1 MNSARLQ
8 IEMRAPN
15 DLLRFRKI
23 EGVETLQP
31 YWKIL
36 LLVAA
41 TIQFSPVKGVA
52 ADAGALK
59 AGAARVE
66 ITPDANAIPQPF
78 TSIHDPLYA
87 RAIYLDNGLD
97 RALLLNADVGG
108 ISTAITDKVSGELS
122 KALNIPAAKIL
133 ISATHDH
140 NAIFGG
146 PRSSGPGGSQGAA
159 AGVFQTKL
167 ESGLVQAAQR
177 ARDRMQPA
185 RIGYGT
191 GSLYLNANRDAI
203 NEQSRLW
210 SQEPNLD
217 YASDKTLAVVK
228 IESLSGELIAVYMNY
243 AMHANSLFLE
253 GMISG
258 DFPGEAER
266 YIEHIYDNKAVALWT
281 SGAAGDQ
288 NPLYLRANLK
298 IEQARIHAVMD
309 AEHVDLGTAIMRA
322 MFMGIPDADK
332 IPVDAV
338 AMEQS
343 LELVKSMGQI
353 TAEETMRVMSHIHV
367 LKTEVKIE
375 GEQQEV
381 TCPARKRLDTGRE
394 GAPGKYEDSP
404 DPVLIKI
411 GALRIGDIALGSA
424 NAELYNMI
432 GQQVKEGSKFHDTIM
447 VTLTN
452 GMANSGYVPTDDAFG
467 RYTFQVLGSALKPGC
482 AEASIVGGVDE
493 MIEKMD

>member
-1 MNSARLQ
+1 MLGTALIAGLLSIKGHCQVAVSGARPGSLQ
-8 IEMRAPN
+8 
-15 DLLRFRKI
+15 
-23 EGVETLQP
+23 
-31 YWKIL
+31 
-36 LLVAA
+36 
-41 TIQFSPVKGVA
+41 
-52 ADAGALK
+52 

-66 ITPDANAIPQPF
+66 ITPDVNDIPRPF

-87 RAIYLDNGLD
+87 RAIYLDNGSD

-108 ISTAITDKVSGELS
+108 ISTATAGKVSGEIS
-122 KALNIPAAKIL
+122 KNLNLPASNIL

-146 PRSSGPGGSQGAA
+146 PRPSGPGGSQGAA
-159 AGVFQTKL
+159 SGPGELFQTKL
-167 ESGLVQAAQR
+167 ESGLVRAAQQ
-177 ARDRMQPA
+177 AHDRMQPA

-191 GSLYLNANRDAI
+191 GNLYLNGNRDAI
-203 NEQSRLW
+203 DEQTRLW

-217 YASDKTLAVVK
+217 YPSDKTLAVIK
-228 IESLSGELIAVYMNY
+228 IESLSGDLIAVYMNY

-266 YIEHIYDNKAVALWT
+266 YIERSYNDKAVALWT

-288 NPLYLRANLK
+288 NPLYLRPNLK
-298 IEQARIHAVMD
+298 IERVRIQAVQD
-309 AEHVDLGTAIMRA
+309 AEHVDLGTAIMHA
-322 MFMGIPDADK
+322 MFTGSPEADQ
-332 IPVDAV
+332 IAVDPV

-367 LKTEVKIE
+367 LNSEVKIE

-404 DPVLIKI
+404 DPVHIKI

-432 GQQVKEGSKFHDTIM
+432 GQRVKAGSKFHDTIM

-482 AEASIVGGVDE
+482 AEPGIVDGVDG
-493 MIEKMD
+493 MLEKLN

>member
-1 MNSARLQ
+1 MHS
-8 IEMRAPN
+8 
-15 DLLRFRKI
+15 
-23 EGVETLQP
+23 
-31 YWKIL
+31 YWKIFL
-36 LLVAA
+36 LLAA
-41 TIQFSPVKGVA
+41 AIQFSPLIGVA

-66 ITPDANAIPQPF
+66 ITPDANAIPRPF
-78 TSIHDPLYA
+78 TSIYDPLYA
-87 RAIYLDNGLD
+87 RAIYLDNGRD

-108 ISTAITDKVSGELS
+108 IPTAITDKVSGELS
-122 KALNIPAAKIL
+122 KTLNITAANIL

-140 NAIFGG
+140 SAIFGG
-146 PRSSGPGGSQGAA
+146 PRPSGTGGSQGAA
-159 AGVFQTKL
+159 AGPAEVFQTKL
-167 ESGLVQAAQR
+167 ESGLVQAAQL
-177 ARDRMQPA
+177 AHDRMQPA

-203 NEQSRLW
+203 DEQSRLW

-217 YASDKTLAVVK
+217 YPSDKTLAVVK
-228 IESLSGELIAVYMNY
+228 IESLSGELISVYMNY

-258 DFPGEAER
+258 DFPGKAER
-266 YIEHIYDNKAVALWT
+266 YIEHVYDDKAVALWT

-322 MFMGIPDADK
+322 MFAGNPEADK
-332 IPVDAV
+332 IPVDPV
-338 AMEQS
+338 ALEQS

-353 TAEETMRVMSHIHV
+353 TAEETMRIMSHIHM

-404 DPVLIKI
+404 DPVHIKI

-432 GQQVKEGSKFHDTIM
+432 GQQVKAGSKFHDTIM

-482 AEASIVGGVDE
+482 AEASIVGRIDE
-493 MIEKMD
+493 MFEKMD

>member
-1 MNSARLQ
+1 M
-8 IEMRAPN
+8 
-15 DLLRFRKI
+15 
-23 EGVETLQP
+23 QP
-31 YWKIL
+31 CWKIL
-36 LLVAA
+36 LLATAA
-41 TIQFSPVKGVA
+41 IQFSPVHGVA
-52 ADAGALK
+52 ATAGALK
-59 AGAARVE
+59 AGAAKVE

-78 TSIHDPLYA
+78 TSIHDLLYA
-87 RAIYLDNGLD
+87 RAIYLDNGSD
-97 RALLLNADVGG
+97 RALLLSADVGG
-108 ISTAITDKVSGELS
+108 ISTTITDKVSGELS
-122 KALNIPAAKIL
+122 KALNIPVANIL

-146 PRSSGPGGSQGAA
+146 PRPSGPGVSQGAA

-167 ESGLVQAAQR
+167 ESGLVQAAQQ
-177 ARDRMQPA
+177 AHDRMQLA
-185 RIGYGT
+185 RIGYGA
-191 GSLYLNANRDAI
+191 GNLYLNANRDAI
-203 NEQSRLW
+203 DEQSRLW

-217 YASDKTLAVVK
+217 YPSDKTLAVVK

-266 YIEHIYDNKAVALWT
+266 YIERRYNDKTVALWT

-298 IEQARIHAVMD
+298 IERVRVQAVQD
-309 AEHVDLGTAIMRA
+309 TEHVDLGTAIMRA
-322 MFMGIPDADK
+322 MFSGNPEADK
-332 IPVDAV
+332 IPVDPV
-338 AMEQS
+338 ALEQS
-343 LELVKSMGQI
+343 LGLVRSMGQI
-353 TAEETMRVMSHIHV
+353 TAEETLRVMSHIHV

-404 DPVLIKI
+404 DPVHIKI

-432 GQQVKEGSKFHDTIM
+432 GQQVKAGSKFHDTIM

-482 AEASIVGGVDE
+482 AEAGIVSGVDGL
-493 MIEKMD
+493 IERMN

>member
-1 MNSARLQ
+1 MQL
-8 IEMRAPN
+8 
-15 DLLRFRKI
+15 
-23 EGVETLQP
+23 

-36 LLVAA
+36 FAVAVAITLLNMKASAA
-41 TIQFSPVKGVA
+41 GE
-52 ADAGALK
+52 LK
-59 AGAARVE
+59 AGAARID
-66 ITPDANAIPQPF
+66 ITPDSSAIPRPF

-87 RAIYLDNGLD
+87 RAIYLDNGTD

-108 ISTAITDKVSGELS
+108 ISTAITDKVSDEISKSLNLS
-122 KALNIPAAKIL
+122 VANIL

-140 NAIFGG
+140 SAIFGG
-146 PRSSGPGGSQGAA
+146 PRRPGPGTSQGAA
-159 AGVFQTKL
+159 NGPGDEFQTKL
-167 ESGLVQAAQR
+167 ESGLVQAAQQ
-177 ARDRMQPA
+177 AHDRMQPA

-191 GSLYLNANRDAI
+191 GNLYLNANRDAV
-203 NEQSRLW
+203 NEQTRLW

-217 YASDKTLAVVK
+217 YPSDKTLAVIK

-266 YIEHIYDNKAVALWT
+266 YIEHMYNDKAVALWT

-298 IEQARIHAVMD
+298 IEHARVQAVMD
-309 AEHVDLGTAIMRA
+309 AEHVDLGTAIMHA
-322 MFMGIPDADK
+322 MFAGNPEADK
-332 IPVDAV
+332 VAVDPI

-343 LELVKSMGQI
+343 LQMVKSMGQI
-353 TAEETMRVMSHIHV
+353 TAEEAVRVLNDMHV
-367 LKTEVKIE
+367 LNTEVKIE
-375 GEQQEV
+375 GEQQDV
-381 TCPARKRLDTGRE
+381 TCPARHRLDTGRE

-404 DPVLIKI
+404 DPVHIKI
-411 GALRIGDIALGSA
+411 GVLRIGDIVLGSA

-432 GQQVKEGSKFHDTIM
+432 GQRVKAGSKFRDTIM

-467 RYTFQVLGSALKPGC
+467 RYTFQVLGTALKPGC
-482 AEASIVGGVDE
+482 AEPGIVNGVDKL
-493 MIEKMD
+493 IEKLN